1 MCHLNIIIRSDI
13 SPNFCNLPS
22 CFLTEALCVT
32 ELGKVVEGGGG
43 GLETVST
50 QYSVRRQLS
59 RKVPDSNK
67 SQYNSPLT
75 SPQPQY

>member
-1 MCHLNIIIRSDI
+1 M
-13 SPNFCNLPS
+13 
-22 CFLTEALCVT
+22 TEH
-32 ELGKVVEGGGG
+32 GKVVEGGGGGGGG

-59 RKVPDSNK
+59 GKVPDSNK